1 MKTQGF
7 TTVSKQGDS
16 TYVHVL
22 FGQARGQ
29 APQPGGEGLGKGGHK
44 VHLSHIP
51 YLASPVPGTAT
62 TV

>member
-1 MKTQGF
+1 M
-7 TTVSKQGDS
+7 
-16 TYVHVL
+16 HVL

-29 APQPGGEGLGKGGHK
+29 APQPRGEGLGKGGHK

-51 YLASPVPGTAT
+51 YLASPVPDSAT